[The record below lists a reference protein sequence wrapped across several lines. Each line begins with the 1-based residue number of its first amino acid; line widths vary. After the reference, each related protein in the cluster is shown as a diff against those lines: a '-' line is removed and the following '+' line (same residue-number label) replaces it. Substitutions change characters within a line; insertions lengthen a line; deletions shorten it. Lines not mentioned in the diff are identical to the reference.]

1 MPDDLKAVFDK
12 ILKDEPELDRRLQN
26 LEQRIQNEKIKQIE
40 KANAKQQKKVS
51 KKAFD
56 K

>member
-1 MPDDLKAVFDK
+1 MPDDLKTVFDK
-12 ILKDEPELDRRLQN
+12 ILKDEPKLDRRLQN
-26 LEQRIQNEKIKQIE
+26 LEQKIQNEKIKQIE
-40 KANAKQQKKVS
+40 KADKKQKKKIS